1 MTNLAEELQRLGLLE
16 YLDVLVA
23 EGFDTWETVSD
34 IAESDLNSLNVKIGH
49 RRKLQR
55 AIAESRSPVYN
66 HRPPIARTKRKYA
79 RHPKS
84 DEHAPGRPLS
94 AYVIFANH
102 VRESLEGQG
111 LSFTEIAKVVGKRW
125 QVLPA
130 EAREAYQCQAKV
142 GKEKYHA
149 ELAEYKGSP
158 KYDAYQKYLKGFK
171 AKHAA
176 PYNRAERIRSRL
188 ETHIRTVAPSSTH
201 EYGDRRAKKEPSSVE
216 LSSYIAEHDQ
226 EGPSPILS
234 LPRLSGY
241 SSSSRPTS
249 PTAHSRNE
257 TNSACPEDSSSLVLT
272 SLGSAVLYR
281 EGLYDL
287 RSTAAAHNPWKQS
300 SDFSIPIRSSSFIYQ
315 PGNISTTFPP
325 LSYTLQYDDPINSS
339 LNRPFREFTW
349 LPSITHE
356 GRILSPGEDRV

>member
-1 MTNLAEELQRLGLLE
+1 
-16 YLDVLVA
+16 
-23 EGFDTWETVSD
+23 
-34 IAESDLNSLNVKIGH
+34 
-49 RRKLQR
+49 
-55 AIAESRSPVYN
+55 
-66 HRPPIARTKRKYA
+66 
-79 RHPKS
+79 
-84 DEHAPGRPLS
+84 
-94 AYVIFANH
+94 
-102 VRESLEGQG
+102 
-111 LSFTEIAKVVGKRW
+111 
-125 QVLPA
+125 
-130 EAREAYQCQAKV
+130 
-142 GKEKYHA
+142 
-149 ELAEYKGSP
+149 
-158 KYDAYQKYLKGFK
+158 
-171 AKHAA
+171 
-176 PYNRAERIRSRL
+176 
-188 ETHIRTVAPSSTH
+188 VAPSSTH

-272 SLGSAVLYR
+272 SLGSAALYR

-300 SDFSIPIRSSSFIYQ
+300 SNFSIPIRSSSFIYQ